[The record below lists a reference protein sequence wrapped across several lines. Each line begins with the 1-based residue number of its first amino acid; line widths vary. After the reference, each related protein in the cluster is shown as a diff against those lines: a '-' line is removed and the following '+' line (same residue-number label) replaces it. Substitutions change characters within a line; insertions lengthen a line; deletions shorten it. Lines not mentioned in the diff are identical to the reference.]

1 MCLSTVYE
9 LGTNGAK
16 KKIGEYVSAIRVAG
30 DTVIMTDIMGV
41 ELSVSGSL
49 ETVDLVKNTIIIS
62 AKAKRAAVKKYEMV
76 REIFNSCAN
85 NQMRDVDI
93 RDVETDDVDA
103 SVQEFLTGEHV
114 HSEKIV
120 QDNGI
125 VVFDIN
131 TDGLQ
136 QRVTFTELA
145 VQS

>member
-16 KKIGEYVSAIRVAG
+16 KKLCEYVSAIRVAG
-30 DTVIMTDIMGV
+30 DTVIMTDIMGE

-62 AKAKRAAVKKYEMV
+62 AKAGKVAMKKYEMV

-103 SVQEFLTGEHV
+103 SVQEFLIGEHV
-114 HSEKIV
+114 HAEKIV
-120 QDNGI
+120 QDNGS